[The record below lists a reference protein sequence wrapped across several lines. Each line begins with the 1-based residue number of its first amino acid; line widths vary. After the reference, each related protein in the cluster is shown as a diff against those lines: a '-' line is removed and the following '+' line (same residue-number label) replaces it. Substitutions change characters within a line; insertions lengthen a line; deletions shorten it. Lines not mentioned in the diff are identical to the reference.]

1 MDHEVHNVKC
11 ATQENQENCLDN
23 YHPDTLGL
31 RSWAEI
37 CGGGGRPDPVRI
49 SAYG

>member
-11 ATQENQENCLDN
+11 ATQENQKNCLEN

-31 RSWAEI
+31 RSWAEM
-37 CGGGGRPDPVRI
+37 PDPVRI